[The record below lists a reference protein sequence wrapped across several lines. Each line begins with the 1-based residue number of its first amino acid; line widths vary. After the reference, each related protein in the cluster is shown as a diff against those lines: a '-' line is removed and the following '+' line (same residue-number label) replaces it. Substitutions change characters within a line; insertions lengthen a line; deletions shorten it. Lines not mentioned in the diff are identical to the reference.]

1 MAGAIGDINQGLVG
15 ISHTTGTEHL
25 DVPAKKMSKP
35 RGGSTITVHT
45 ESALNLEDSGNHL
58 MKFIRGERLDSYSPQ
73 DQKDLRNS
81 VIKTIKEQSKQITQ
95 MEPEAEKHLQ
105 AIENLMKKDEE
116 LELAAMMAKNVLI
129 SA

>member
-25 DVPAKKMSKP
+25 DIPAKKMSKP
-35 RGGSTITVHT
+35 SPGSTITVHT

-58 MKFIRGERLDSYSPQ
+58 MKFIRGDKLDSYSPQ
-73 DQKDLRNS
+73 EQKDLRSS
-81 VIKTIKEQSKQITQ
+81 VITTIKEQSEQIIQT
-95 MEPEAEKHLQ
+95 EPEAEKHLQ
-105 AIENLMKKDEE
+105 AMENLLKKDEE
-116 LELAAMMAKNVLI
+116 LELMAMMAKNVLI